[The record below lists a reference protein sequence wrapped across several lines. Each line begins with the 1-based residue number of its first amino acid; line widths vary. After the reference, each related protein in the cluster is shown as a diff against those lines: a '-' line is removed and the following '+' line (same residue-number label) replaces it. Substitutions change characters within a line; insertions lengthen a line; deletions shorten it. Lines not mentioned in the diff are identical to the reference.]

1 MKLKQKLKQTPK
13 QVCKIDTLYLLSFLI
28 PTLILFIIF
37 IIRKIYP
44 FGDRSFLHI
53 DMYHQYFPFLVEFYH
68 KLKKGESLFYSWNTG
83 IGSNFLALYVYYLA
97 SPFNW
102 LCVLIPEKFLM
113 EFLSYMVVL
122 KTGLCGLSF
131 TFYIR
136 KHFSCNSW
144 SVLCVSPFYALSGFM
159 AAYNWDVM
167 WLDVVVLAPLVI
179 LGIERL
185 VNEGKCYL
193 YCITLGLSILSN
205 YYLSIMLCIFLV
217 LYFFVLLIARPS
229 SADNGSAQLAFPKL
243 DKIKSFYVKA
253 FIRFGIFSLLAG
265 GMAAIL
271 LLPELAA
278 LRFTEFSDINFP
290 RKVKTYFSVIDM
302 LARHCFNV
310 TVETGLDHWP
320 NIYCGVAVF
329 LMLPLYVMQKKIP
342 LREKAPKLIL
352 LAFILISFSTNTL
365 NFIWH
370 GLNYPDSLP
379 ARQSFLYIF
388 LLLTVCYE
396 ALIHIREHSGNEM
409 MSLFLGILFFILLC
423 EKLITDDSFT
433 GACFLVT
440 GIFLLIYAGFIHYY
454 RNSYNNEDKNRENS
468 NKFFCCCLILV
479 VIAESGVN
487 TYLTSVP
494 TVSRT
499 TYLSNHDS
507 YQILTDRTVQNEGN
521 DFFRFEK
528 FARRT
533 QNDAML
539 IGFHGG
545 SYFSSTLNSLVSDF
559 YEKYGMKGSRVN
571 YCYDGATPVTA
582 ALLANRYMLY
592 TIDRG
597 YDNLF
602 ELADTEGKL
611 YLYKNNYS
619 LPLGYM
625 VTEDDVDDE
634 SLDNLE
640 NLTDDTAP
648 FGNSEEFITDDIF
661 IGSSLNELFTDAEEI
676 EENLHD
682 DDKIDKNLNPIQ
694 RQNKL
699 VRHLGINGDVF
710 TQVEAESDGD
720 QAYIYIEKD
729 AHYYAYASNTKIDTI
744 KLNYEEQSKSFSQI
758 KKKYILDLGYHKAGE
773 RLSLKSENGES
784 LNLAAYQVN
793 EPVLSQFISRL
804 SRQTLTI
811 DSYTETSLYGHIRV
825 TSAGQLVL
833 AIPYDPG
840 WTLYVDGAETDM
852 DLFEDTFISMYLDE
866 GTHSI
871 ELKYFPTGLI
881 PGVIVSVICVLLFA
895 GLYYVGHLCKK
906 SK

>member
-1 MKLKQKLKQTPK
+1 MKLKHKTIQTPK
-13 QVCKIDTLYLLSFLI
+13 QNQKIDLLYLFSFLV
-28 PTLILFIIF
+28 PALIMLAIF

-44 FGDRSFLHI
+44 FGERSFLHI

-68 KLKKGESLFYSWNTG
+68 KLKNGESLFYSWNTG
-83 IGSNFLALYVYYLA
+83 IGSNFIALYAYYLA

-102 LCVLIPEKFLM
+102 LCVLVPEKFLM
-113 EFLSYMVVL
+113 EFLSYMVVI
-122 KTGLCGLSF
+122 KTGLCGLTF
-131 TFYIR
+131 TYYIR
-136 KHFSCNSW
+136 KHFKSNSW
-144 SVLCVSPFYALSGFM
+144 SVLCFSLFYALSGFM

-167 WLDVVVLAPLVI
+167 WLDVVVLAPLII
-179 LGIERL
+179 LGVERL
-185 VNEGKCYL
+185 VSEGKCYL
-193 YCITLGLSILSN
+193 YCITLALSILSN
-205 YYLSIMLCIFLV
+205 YYLSIMLCMFLV
-217 LYFFVLLIARPS
+217 LYFLVLLIARNPM
-229 SADNGSAQLAFPKL
+229 ADNSAPLVFPKL
-243 DKIKSFYVKA
+243 DKIKNFYIKA
-253 FIRFGIFSLLAG
+253 MIRFGIYSLLAG

-290 RKVKTYFSVIDM
+290 SKVRTYFSVIDM

-329 LMLPLYVMQKKIP
+329 LLLPLYVMQKKIP

-388 LLLTVCYE
+388 LLLTLCYE
-396 ALIHIREHSGNEM
+396 ALMHIREHSGNEI
-409 MSLFLGILFFILLC
+409 MSLFLGVLFFILLC

-433 GACFLVT
+433 GVCFLVT

-454 RNSYNNEDKNRENS
+454 RNNYSNRDEKRDRI
-468 NKFFCCCLILV
+468 NKLFCLCLILV
-479 VIAESGVN
+479 TIVESGTN

-507 YQILTDRTVQNEGN
+507 YRTLTDRTVQNEGN

-582 ALLANRYMLY
+582 ALLSNRYMLY
-592 TIDRG
+592 TLDRG

-602 ELADTEGKL
+602 ELVDTEGKV

-625 VTEDDVDDE
+625 ITEDDTNDE
-634 SLDNLE
+634 DTDKIESVTDEMVSSDNL
-640 NLTDDTAP
+640 
-648 FGNSEEFITDDIF
+648 EEFITDDKF
-661 IGSSLNELFTDAEEI
+661 TDTSLNQLFSDAEEV
-676 EENLHD
+676 EENIHND
-682 DDKIDKNLNPIQ
+682 DADDKNLNPIQ

-699 VRHLGINGDVF
+699 VHHLGVSGDVF
-710 TQVEAESDGD
+710 IPVTVDSYGD
-720 QAYIYIEKD
+720 QADIIVDEA
-729 AHYYAYASNTKIDTI
+729 AHYYAYTPNTKIDTI
-744 KLNYEEQSKSFSQI
+744 KLNYEEESKSFSQI
-758 KKKYILDLGYHKAGE
+758 KKKYILDLGYHNAGD

-784 LNLAAYQVN
+784 LNLTAYKVD
-793 EPVLSQFISRL
+793 ETVLAQFINRL
-804 SRQTLTI
+804 KRQTLTV
-811 DSYTETSLYGHIRV
+811 DNYDETSLSGHINV
-825 TSAGQLVL
+825 NSAGQLVL
-833 AIPYDPG
+833 SIPYDPG
-840 WTLYVDGAETDM
+840 WTLYIDDVKTDI
-852 DLFEDTFISMYLDE
+852 DLFEDTFISIYLDE
-866 GTHSI
+866 GSHTI
-871 ELKYFPTGLI
+871 ELKYFPVGLI
-881 PGVIVSVICVLLFA
+881 PGVIVSVICILLFV
-895 GLYYVGHLCKK
+895 GLCFVARHYKK